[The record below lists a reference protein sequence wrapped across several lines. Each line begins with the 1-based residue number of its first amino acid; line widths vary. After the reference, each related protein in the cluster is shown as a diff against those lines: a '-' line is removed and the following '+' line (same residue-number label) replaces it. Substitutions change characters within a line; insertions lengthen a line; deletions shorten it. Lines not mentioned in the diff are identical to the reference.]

1 MCIYRR
7 QIIYGSVDV
16 FCIFLEE
23 QKQPPP
29 PTPNQSLT
37 FSGRT
42 VETLPLGLF
51 NLLES
56 CHKWLLLFHVL
67 KPVMSASDINPR
79 VALSPVAWQ

>member
-1 MCIYRR
+1 MCIYCH

-23 QKQPPP
+23 QKQPTHPL
-29 PTPNQSLT
+29 TPRTPCQSLS
-37 FSGRT
+37 FSGKT

-56 CHKWLLLFHVL
+56 FHKWLLLFLVL
-67 KPVMSASDINPR
+67 NR
-79 VALSPVAWQ
+79 